1 MKGRRRDDRPLH
13 VLRLS
18 WPAEE
23 QPGAFLVEPSASE
36 ADLLLLA
43 EGPDA
48 LLVSGGSVARVARGE
63 GDDELLSR
71 AATHART
78 GADTRRIRG
87 RAAVAGDLIAYG
99 ERLRGARAVGEV
111 HEALADCA
119 QSVVGGCAALVLQRD
134 ATGLRPA
141 GAPGQPPARA
151 LPFLPRMAERQGT
164 LTSAECTRG
173 DELAYAPLLDAL
185 GARMLAFAACG
196 DDRLLC
202 LVERRGDR
210 VLDEADWALLHA
222 LAGQAEDAAERIR
235 LQARVSELE
244 VRDPVTGLANRRQLE
259 VAAPR
264 VEAAAQRGDGLAVV
278 MLGLEWPG
286 VPFEPERDAVLR
298 SVAASLQDTARA
310 SDLTVRYADDQ
321 FLVLLPGSWTT
332 GAMVFLRRLRE
343 RLAGVVSLSAG
354 IAEFAPAADTLDR
367 VIATAAGKL
376 EAVRRTRHLPSVPA

>member
-23 QPGAFLVEPSASE
+23 TPGTFPVEPAAASE

-43 EGPDA
+43 VEGPDA

-78 GADTRRIRG
+78 DTRRIRG
-87 RAAVAGDLIAYG
+87 RAAVAGDLIEFG
-99 ERLRGARAVGEV
+99 ERLRGAASIADV

-119 QSVVGGCAALVLQRD
+119 RSVVGGCAALVLQRD
-134 ATGLRPA
+134 GTDLRLA
-141 GAPGQPPARA
+141 GAPGQPPSRA

-164 LTSAECTRG
+164 LTSAECTAGYEREYG
-173 DELAYAPLLDAL
+173 ALLDAL
-185 GARMLAFAACG
+185 EARMLAFVACG

-222 LAGQAEDAAERIR
+222 LAGQAEDAAERIVLR
-235 LQARVSELE
+235 ARVRELE

-278 MLGLEWPG
+278 MLGLEWPD

-343 RLAGVVSLSAG
+343 SLAGVVSLSAG

-367 VIATAAGKL
+367 VIASAAGKL
-376 EAVRRTRHLPSVPA
+376 ETVRRTRHLPSVPA

>member
-1 MKGRRRDDRPLH
+1 MH

-18 WPAEE
+18 WPAEDA
-23 QPGAFLVEPSASE
+23 PGAFPVEPAASE

-43 EGPDA
+43 VERPDA
-48 LLVSGGSVARVARGE
+48 LLVSGGSVARVARGD

-71 AATHART
+71 AATHARV
-78 GADTRRIRG
+78 DTRRIRG
-87 RAAVAGDLIAYG
+87 RAAVAGDLIGFG
-99 ERLRGARAVGEV
+99 ERLRGARALGEV

-119 QSVVGGCAALVLQRD
+119 RSVVGGCAALVLQRD
-134 ATGLRPA
+134 GTELRPA
-141 GAPGQPPARA
+141 GAPGPTHA

-164 LTSAECTRG
+164 LTSAECTAG
-173 DELAYAPLLDAL
+173 DERAYGPLLDAL
-185 GARMLAFAACG
+185 GAHMLAFVACG

-202 LVERRGDR
+202 LAERRGDR

-222 LAGQAEDAAERIR
+222 LAGQAEDAAERIALR
-235 LQARVSELE
+235 ERVRELE

-286 VPFEPERDAVLR
+286 APFEPERDAVLR

-343 RLAGVVSLSAG
+343 SLAGVVSLSAG

-367 VIATAAGKL
+367 VIASAAAKL